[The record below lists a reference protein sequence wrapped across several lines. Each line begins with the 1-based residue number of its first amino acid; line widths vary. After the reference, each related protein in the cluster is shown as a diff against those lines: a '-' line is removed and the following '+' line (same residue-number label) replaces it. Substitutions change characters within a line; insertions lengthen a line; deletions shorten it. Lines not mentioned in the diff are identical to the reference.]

1 MNDRLTEQAEGYEL
15 VIKIREDEKVSL
27 MSLMSEKEEEYKK
40 QIVVKDY
47 EISKLNEAKKA
58 FQDEIGSLKD
68 DLWSKKLT
76 IDQHIAQ

>member
-58 FQDEIGSLKD
+58 FQE
-68 DLWSKKLT
+68 
-76 IDQHIAQ
+76 